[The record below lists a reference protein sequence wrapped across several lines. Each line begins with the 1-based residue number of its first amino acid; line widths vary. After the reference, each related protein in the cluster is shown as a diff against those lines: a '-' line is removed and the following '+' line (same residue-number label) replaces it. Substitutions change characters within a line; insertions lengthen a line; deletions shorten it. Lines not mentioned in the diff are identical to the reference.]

1 MWMVVQSLKDNSIKY
16 VPKTWYNKKKK
27 MCAWPIA
34 KNYSKRLIE
43 KMTPL
48 HLFEYYWLPV
58 RKIGRLYGS
67 LEEARTKMYYARI
80 LTTLSVNR
88 EHTCTNI
95 IKKTSENKIIQ
106 SPPTVK
112 SKEAHSKMYYSNIL
126 SNLSV
131 NREHTTSTEI
141 TRKTIENKIVP
152 TPPIVK
158 SSKPK
163 QELQIEHDNKSTSTV
178 IGVKDN
184 KKANCGIPKQ
194 EQQIKHNN
202 NSTSTTIRIKD
213 NTQDNSDFQNQVL
226 RLLTK
231 MNDDIL
237 SLKSSLNIQHDTIN
251 RFDTFLK
258 KTIGQTIGSQISN
271 KSSITFDDI
280 FPLKSQ
286 MELETFEEKIKGS
299 KIFRNDVISNLSMLN
314 NMNNIGNSVN
324 CMMSKMFSDELV
336 SQYSLSG
343 VKQKKNFSNLSTYC
357 LLIDAIRY
365 NHGKLDIE
373 KIDAPLAIWLSL
385 AKFRIEQTKRKLISS

>member
-43 KMTPL
+43 KMIPL

-88 EHTCTNI
+88 EHTSTNI
-95 IKKTSENKIIQ
+95 TKKTSENKIIQ
-106 SPPTVK
+106 SLPTVK
-112 SKEAHSKMYYSNIL
+112 SKETHSKMYYANIL

-131 NREHTTSTEI
+131 NREHISTKV
-141 TRKTIENKIVP
+141 TRKTLENKMIQ

-158 SSKPK
+158 SSIPK
-163 QELQIEHDNKSTSTV
+163 QNKQIVHDYKSTSTV
-178 IGVKDN
+178 IPVKDK
-184 KKANCGIPKQ
+184 KKANCGLPKQ
-194 EQQIKHNN
+194 DQQLEHNN
-202 NSTSTTIRIKD
+202 NSTSTTMRTKD
-213 NTQDNSDFQNQVL
+213 NTKDNSVFQNQVL
-226 RLLTK
+226 SLLTK
-231 MNDDIL
+231 MNEEIL
-237 SLKSSLNIQHDTIN
+237 NLKSSLNIQHDTIN
-251 RFDTFLK
+251 GFDTFLK
-258 KTIGQTIGSQISN
+258 NTIGSQMSN

-286 MELETFEEKIKGS
+286 TELETFEEKIKGD

-314 NMNNIGNSVN
+314 NMNNISNSVK
-324 CMMSKMFSDELV
+324 CMMSRMFSDELV

-357 LLIDAIRY
+357 LLIDAIRCK
-365 NHGKLDIE
+365 HSKLDNE

-385 AKFRIEQTKRKLISS
+385 AKFRIEKIKRKLISS